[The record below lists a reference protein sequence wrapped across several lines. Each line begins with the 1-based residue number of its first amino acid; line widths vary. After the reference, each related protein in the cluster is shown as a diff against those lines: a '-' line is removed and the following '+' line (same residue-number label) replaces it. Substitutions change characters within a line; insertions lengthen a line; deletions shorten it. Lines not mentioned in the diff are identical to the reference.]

1 MNVRAGLDLGPLND
15 VFGQLKRRAND
26 FRKPFQQVGEKGR
39 EQFQKR
45 FDASGPGWVPNKAG
59 TKTLIKT
66 GELLAAYVTVGA
78 IGNVCTIGRDEAVFG
93 CNLPKAKILQEG
105 GTETFTSEKGQRFTI
120 TFPARPIV
128 VEPNS
133 VYKAQIGQIGAAH
146 FDNLK
151 VGDRSI

>member
-1 MNVRAGLDLGPLND
+1 MNVRAGLDLGPLSD
-15 VFGQLKRRAND
+15 IFGQLQRRAND

-39 EQFQKR
+39 EQFKKR
-45 FDASGPGWVPNKAG
+45 FDQSGPGWAPNKAG

-78 IGNVCTIGRDEAVFG
+78 IGNVCIIGRDEAAFG

-105 GTETFTSEKGQRFTI
+105 GTETFTSDTGKRYTI
-120 TFPARPIV
+120 QFPARPIV
-128 VEPNS
+128 VEPGS
-133 VYKAQIGQIGAAH
+133 VYKAQIGQIAGAH

-151 VGDRSI
+151 VGDRSV